1 MESERG
7 IMTGDG
13 GASVHALQIKLTE
26 FHTEKRAGGR

>member
-13 GASVHALQIKLTE
+13 GASVHALLIKLIE
-26 FHTEKRAGGR
+26 FDTEK